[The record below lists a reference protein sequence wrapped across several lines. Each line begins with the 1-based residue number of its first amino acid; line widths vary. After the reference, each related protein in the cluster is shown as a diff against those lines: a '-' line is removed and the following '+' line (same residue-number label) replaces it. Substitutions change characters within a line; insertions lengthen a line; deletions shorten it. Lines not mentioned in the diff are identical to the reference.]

1 MPRRPSRSLP
11 FRSWLRVYQ
20 GALRVRHASSSLE
33 GRAKS
38 VLPRL
43 FSHLREQ
50 GVRDLRTVKEEH
62 LLGFVSKLRAS
73 PGRNGTLAPWSLNAY
88 TATLR
93 SFFACLHRE
102 ERLLVNPAQDLPLLP
117 GPRLARA
124 VPSEAEVARLVLA
137 PAVTKRWPD
146 RGLVLQRRDQAI
158 LETLYGTGLRRSECL
173 RLDVRDLDLAA
184 GTLLVRNGKGRKD
197 RVVPIPL
204 RALMALDLYLQEARP
219 RLLEEPR
226 EEAVFL
232 SHKGKRLGV
241 TGLRGLLLRHT
252 RAAGIARPL
261 SVHSLRH
268 AYATHLLRRG
278 ADVRHIQELLG
289 HRAIE
294 TTELYTRVGVE
305 DLRQVLRR
313 SHPRRAG
320 LIR

>member
-50 GVRDLRTVKEEH
+50 GVRDLRTVREEH

-102 ERLLVNPAQDLPLLP
+102 ELLLVNPAQGLPLLP

-232 SHKGKRLGV
+232 SHKGNRLGV

>member
-1 MPRRPSRSLP
+1 MPRHPSRSLP

-20 GALRVRHASSSLE
+20 GAMRVRHASSSLE
-33 GRAKS
+33 ARAKS

-43 FSHLREQ
+43 FFHLREQ

-73 PGRNGTLAPWSLNAY
+73 PGRHGTLAPWSLNAY

-102 ERLLVNPAQDLPLLP
+102 ELLLVNPAQDLPLLP

-158 LETLYGTGLRRSECL
+158 LETLYGTGLRRCECL

-241 TGLRGLLLRHT
+241 TGLRGLLLRHA

-305 DLRQVLRR
+305 DLREVLRR

>member
-33 GRAKS
+33 ARAKS

-43 FSHLREQ
+43 FFHLREQ

-102 ERLLVNPAQDLPLLP
+102 ELLLVNPAQGLPLLP

-137 PAVTKRWPD
+137 PAVTKRWPH
-146 RGLVLQRRDQAI
+146 RGLVLRQRDQAI
-158 LETLYGTGLRRSECL
+158 LETLYGTGLRRCECL
-173 RLDVRDLDLAA
+173 RLDVRDLNLAA

-241 TGLRGLLLRHT
+241 TGLRGLLLRHA